1 MIVLKYGI
9 SKPIL
14 PIELP
19 PFSAYGNM
27 RQMSNS
33 PVANVVIEALSE
45 QCEQHQSES
54 VTDSDGFFRL
64 RGLKPGCSYRLYP
77 KGIFFRPIKINLSS
91 YKIEWISNIECFI
104 CIVRKSCNDLC
115 PNRVVENS
123 NLC

>member
-1 MIVLKYGI
+1 MTVLKYGI

-14 PIELP
+14 SIELL

-54 VTDSDGFFRL
+54 VTDSDGSFRL
-64 RGLKPGCSYRLYP
+64 RGLEPGCSYRLYP
-77 KGIFFRPIKINLSS
+77 KGIFFRPIKIDPSFHT
-91 YKIEWISNIECFI
+91 IEWMSDIECFI
-104 CIVRKSCNDLC
+104 CVVRKSCNDLWQS
-115 PNRVVENS
+115 RD
-123 NLC
+123 